1 MSIIKILPDHVSN
14 KIAAGEVIERPASV
28 VKELVE
34 NALDAHAKRIAVRV
48 ERAGQRLISV
58 SDDGDGMDPDDAIL
72 CFEPHATSKIAT
84 EEDILHISS
93 FGFRGEAMPSIAS
106 VSRMTVRT
114 RKRDSQEGIQVSVQ
128 GGVMQDS
135 VPVGCAPGTETT
147 VRDLFYNIPA
157 RKKFLKSN
165 STEERHITEVVSL
178 ISLAHPDVAFELMID
193 NRRILSSGA
202 GEDLMPRIR
211 DIYGR
216 DLADA
221 MVPISYETER
231 IRVRGCIT
239 RRGVTRPTRQEQ
251 RTFVNDRPVESLP
264 IYRGIKEGCG
274 PMLDKGRYHPAVLFL
289 TLDPALVDINVHPA
303 KREVRFRNEFEVALA
318 VRSAVAEALSA
329 AAREDNPFL
338 AGSPGDRRSPE
349 EFSGDA
355 NANPSRETP
364 VPSSTS
370 PRSPSDK
377 PEEEQSLP
385 SDGTTSSVQFRP
397 RPAFS
402 AASAMPQGAAAP
414 QPTAPRTSFDR
425 ILLAAKVDYRP
436 IGILQVRTV
445 PDLFRDQEETSGP
458 VRETARTYLTP
469 AQTADAGTRSFPGRE
484 GLKVLGFFENS
495 YIIATMKDGIVLID
509 QHAAHE
515 RVLYEKLLKKNRE
528 TLSQKLLIPITLD
541 LSRAERMFIE
551 KNHEIFERLGFEVD
565 TFGENTVKLN
575 AIPAAMRQ
583 DNAGGVFQDIL
594 ARITEDGTFTG
605 RTDAAKLAQ
614 AACKA
619 AVKAHDKLNMEEC
632 SALLE
637 QMAQCDL
644 PFCCPHGR
652 PTVIHLSKQEI
663 ERRFGRR

>member
-1 MSIIKILPDHVSN
+1 MSIIKVLPDHVSN

-34 NALDAHAKRIAVRV
+34 NALDAHAKRISIRI

-58 SDDGDGMDPDDAIL
+58 SDDGDGMDHDDAIL
-72 CFEPHATSKIAT
+72 CFEAHATSKITT
-84 EEDILHISS
+84 EEDILHIRS

-114 RKRDSQEGIQVSVQ
+114 RKRGSQEGIQVTVL
-128 GGVMQDS
+128 GGIMQDTL
-135 VPVGCAPGTETT
+135 PVGCAPGTETT
-147 VRDLFYNIPA
+147 VRDLFFNIPA

-165 STEERHITEVVSL
+165 STEERHITEIVSL
-178 ISLAHPDVAFELMID
+178 ISLAHPDVAFELSMD
-193 NRRILSSGA
+193 NRTIISSGT

-221 MVPISYETER
+221 MVPVEHETER
-231 IRVRGCIT
+231 IRIRGFIT
-239 RRGVTRPTRQEQ
+239 KRGVTRPTRQDQ
-251 RTFVNDRPVESLP
+251 RIFVNDRPVESLP

-289 TLDPALVDINVHPA
+289 YLDPALVDINVHPA
-303 KREVRFRNEFEVALA
+303 KREVRFRNEFELA
-318 VRSAVAEALSA
+318 MTVRDAVAEALSE
-329 AAREDNPFL
+329 AARSDNTFLIRPFGQPVQTVL
-338 AGSPGDRRSPE
+338 PREESEPE
-349 EFSGDA
+349 ESHPPEIPLPDRK
-355 NANPSRETP
+355 NTIS
-364 VPSSTS
+364 VPSS
-370 PRSPSDK
+370 PSTD
-377 PEEEQSLP
+377 
-385 SDGTTSSVQFRP
+385 FRTQP
-397 RPAFS
+397 FS
-402 AASAMPQGAAAP
+402 P
-414 QPTAPRTSFDR
+414 QPAAPRTSFDR

-436 IGILQVRTV
+436 IGVLQVRTV
-445 PDLFRDQEETSGP
+445 PDLFREQEDSASTI
-458 VRETARTYLTP
+458 RETLRDSVNP
-469 AQTADAGTRSFPGRE
+469 ADSAQSIPPPRSFPERGE
-484 GLKVLGFFENS
+484 LKVLGFFENA
-495 YIIATMKDGIVLID
+495 YIIATMKDSIVLID

-515 RVLYEKLLKKNRE
+515 RVLYEKLLKKSSG
-528 TLSQKLLIPITLD
+528 TLSQKLLIPISLD
-541 LSRAERMFIE
+541 LSRAECRFIE
-551 KNHEIFERLGFEVD
+551 KNHEIFESLGFEVD

-594 ARITEDGTFTG
+594 ARITEDGTFSG
-605 RTDAAKLAQ
+605 RTDAPKLAQ

-632 SALLE
+632 TALLD

-652 PTVIHLSKQEI
+652 PTIINLSRNEI

>member
-1 MSIIKILPDHVSN
+1 MSIIKVLPDHVSN

-34 NALDAHAKRIAVRV
+34 NALDAHAKRIAVRI

-58 SDDGDGMDPDDAIL
+58 SDDGDGMAPDDAIL
-72 CFEPHATSKIAT
+72 CFEAHATSKIAT

-114 RKRDSQEGIQVSVQ
+114 RRRDSQEGVQVTVH
-128 GGVMQDS
+128 GGIMQDS
-135 VPVGCAPGTETT
+135 LPVGCAPGTETT

-165 STEERHITEVVSL
+165 STEERHITEIVSL
-178 ISLAHPDVAFELMID
+178 ISLAHPDIAFELTMD
-193 NRRILSSGA
+193 NRKIISSGA

-221 MVPISYETER
+221 MIRVEHETER
-231 IRVRGCIT
+231 IRIKGYIT
-239 RRGVTRPTRQEQ
+239 KRGVTRPTRQDQ
-251 RTFVNDRPVESLP
+251 RIFVNDRPVESLP

-289 TLDPALVDINVHPA
+289 YLDPALVDINVHPA
-303 KREVRFRNEFEVALA
+303 KREVRFRNEFELA
-318 VRSAVAEALSA
+318 ITVRDAVAEALSS
-329 AAREDNPFL
+329 AARNDNPFL
-338 AGSPGDRRSPE
+338 ARPVGEPAQAPSAEPE
-349 EFSGDA
+349 KD
-355 NANPSRETP
+355 
-364 VPSSTS
+364 
-370 PRSPSDK
+370 
-377 PEEEQSLP
+377 EEEKTAVATPP
-385 SDGTTSSVQFRP
+385 SAPAFRP
-397 RPAFS
+397 RMFQP
-402 AASAMPQGAAAP
+402 PQTG
-414 QPTAPRTSFDR
+414 APRTSFDR

-436 IGILQVRTV
+436 IGVLQVRTV
-445 PDLFRDQEETSGP
+445 PDLFRDREDHAEP
-458 VRETARTYLTP
+458 VRETPQNYIAPSP
-469 AQTADAGTRSFPGRE
+469 ATVPSPDMRPFPGRE
-484 GLKVLGFFENS
+484 GLNVLGFFENS

-515 RVLYEKLLKKNRE
+515 RVLYEKLLKKNKD

-541 LSRAERMFIE
+541 LSRAECLFIE
-551 KNHEIFERLGFEVD
+551 KNHEIFETLGFEVD

-594 ARITEDGTFTG
+594 AEITEDGTFSG

-637 QMAQCDL
+637 QMSQCDL

-652 PTVIHLSKQEI
+652 PTVINLSRNEI

>member
-1 MSIIKILPDHVSN
+1 MSIIKVLPDHVSN

-34 NALDAHAKRIAVRV
+34 NALDAHAKRITVKI

-72 CFEPHATSKIAT
+72 CFEAHATSKIAT

-106 VSRMTVRT
+106 VSRITVRT
-114 RKRDSQEGIQVSVQ
+114 RKRDSREGVQVTVH
-128 GGVMQDS
+128 GGIMQDS

-165 STEERHITEVVSL
+165 ATEERHIIEIVSL
-178 ISLAHPDVAFELMID
+178 ISLAHPDVAFELTMD
-193 NRRILSSGA
+193 NRKMISSGT

-221 MVPISYETER
+221 MVRVEHQTER
-231 IRVRGCIT
+231 IRVRGYIT
-239 RRGVTRPTRQEQ
+239 KRGVTRPTRQDQ
-251 RTFVNDRPVESLP
+251 RIFVNDRPVESLP

-289 TLDPALVDINVHPA
+289 YLDPALVDINVHPA
-303 KREVRFRNEFEVALA
+303 KREVRFRNEFELA
-318 VRSAVAEALSA
+318 MTVRDAVAEALTA
-329 AAREDNPFL
+329 AARNDNPFL
-338 AGSPGDRRSPE
+338 NRPLEVLPQRPVAEPE
-349 EFSGDA
+349 EKQEMPETFSGTEPQT
-355 NANPSRETP
+355 PSPLSGSAIRM
-364 VPSSTS
+364 
-370 PRSPSDK
+370 
-377 PEEEQSLP
+377 
-385 SDGTTSSVQFRP
+385 
-397 RPAFS
+397 PAFT
-402 AASAMPQGAAAP
+402 P
-414 QPTAPRTSFDR
+414 QPGAPRTSFDR

-436 IGILQVRTV
+436 IGVLQVRTV
-445 PDLFRDQEETSGP
+445 PDLFREQEESAEP
-458 VRETARTYLTP
+458 IRETPQNYIAP
-469 AQTADAGTRSFPGRE
+469 VSSAESSADMRAFPGRE

-515 RVLYEKLLKKNRE
+515 RVLYEKLLKKNKD
-528 TLSQKLLIPITLD
+528 TLSQKLLIPISLD
-541 LSRAERMFIE
+541 LSRAECRFIE
-551 KNHEIFERLGFEVD
+551 KNHEIFETLGFEVD

-583 DNAGGVFQDIL
+583 DNAGSVFQDIL
-594 ARITEDGTFTG
+594 AKITEDGTFSG

-619 AVKAHDKLNMEEC
+619 AVKAHDVLNMDEC
-632 SALLE
+632 NALLE
-637 QMAQCDL
+637 QMSQCEL

-652 PTVIHLSKQEI
+652 PTIIHLSRNEI

>member
-1 MSIIKILPDHVSN
+1 MSIIKVLPDHVSN

-34 NALDAHAKRIAVRV
+34 NALDAHAKRIAIRI

-72 CFEPHATSKIAT
+72 CFEAHATSKIAT
-84 EEDILHISS
+84 EEDILHIRS

-114 RKRDSQEGIQVSVQ
+114 RKRDSQEGFQVTVH
-128 GGVMQDS
+128 GGVMQETL
-135 VPVGCAPGTETT
+135 PVGCAPGTETS

-157 RKKFLKSN
+157 RRKFLKSN
-165 STEERHITEVVSL
+165 STEERHITEIVSL
-178 ISLAHPDVAFELMID
+178 ISLAHPDVAFELTMD
-193 NRRILSSGA
+193 NRKIISSGA

-221 MVPISYETER
+221 MVRVEYETER
-231 IRVRGCIT
+231 IRVRGFIT
-239 RRGVTRPTRQEQ
+239 KRGVTRPTRQEQ
-251 RTFVNDRPVESLP
+251 RIFVNDRPVESLP

-303 KREVRFRNEFEVALA
+303 KREVRFRNEFELA
-318 VRSAVAEALSA
+318 ITVRDAVAEALTSA
-329 AAREDNPFL
+329 ARRENAFPARQSGDLPRSGT
-338 AGSPGDRRSPE
+338 AVPSPDREPAVLPE
-349 EFSGDA
+349 E
-355 NANPSRETP
+355 PSP
-364 VPSSTS
+364 AVPEKSDSAS
-370 PRSPSDK
+370 PAPGFRLQPSP
-377 PEEEQSLP
+377 P
-385 SDGTTSSVQFRP
+385 
-397 RPAFS
+397 
-402 AASAMPQGAAAP
+402 PQL
-414 QPTAPRTSFDR
+414 PRTSFDR

-436 IGILQVRTV
+436 IGVLQVRTV
-445 PDLFRDQEETSGP
+445 PDLFGDRETSAEP
-458 VRETARTYLTP
+458 VRKTP
-469 AQTADAGTRSFPGRE
+469 PVSLEPFSPSASSSGKPTPFPGWE
-484 GLKVLGFFENS
+484 GLNILGFFENS
-495 YIIATMKDGIVLID
+495 YIIATTGDGIVLID

-528 TLSQKLLIPITLD
+528 TLSQKLLIPITLN
-541 LSRAERMFIE
+541 LSRAECRFIE
-551 KNHEIFERLGFEVD
+551 KNREIFESLGFETD

-583 DNAGGVFQDIL
+583 DNAGEVFQDIL
-594 ARITEDGTFTG
+594 ARITEDGTFSG

-619 AVKAHDKLNMEEC
+619 AVKAHDKLNMQEC

-637 QMAQCDL
+637 QMSQCDL

-652 PTVIHLSKQEI
+652 PTIIQLSRTEI
-663 ERRFGRR
+663 ERRFGRK